1 MRKTLWLIL
10 IAIICIAFT
19 SACNKV
25 KSLMNTDDGMQLA
38 DAEFASSEEDET
50 CDYVDVLANIPE
62 FNTEEYKKIEENR
75 FMSVAVSPLS
85 TFGADVDTASYS
97 IFRRKINHGES
108 VRGISLRAEEMI
120 NYFHYDYPDPK
131 AGEPFSV
138 TTEITTCPWNE
149 KTKLMQVGFQTHKLS
164 AEEMPTSNIV
174 FLLDTSGSMH
184 DEDKLPLLKSS
195 LINMLPD
202 MSADDRIS
210 IVTYASDQK
219 LLLDGASPVV
229 NRSDIVNAL
238 SQLQSGGYTEG
249 GRGIQMAYEVAEK
262 NFIKGGNN
270 RIILGTDG
278 DLNVGLT
285 SESEL
290 QKLVEEKRKSG
301 VFLTVLGFGI
311 GNLKDNKMETLADY
325 GNGSYHYIDTILE
338 ARKVLVDERSQT
350 LFVAAKDVKFQV
362 EFNPAKI
369 KGYRLIGYE
378 SRKLNAEDFAD
389 DKKDAGEVGAGHQVT
404 VLYELVEA
412 GSDVEVAAVDTK
424 YQKPEIVPSDE
435 WLTVNVRYKEP
446 TGTES
451 KLLSYPVG
459 ESSLRTSMSANM
471 SMAAAIAEVNM
482 IANDSPNKGTSS
494 YDGALELL
502 KNVDIVN
509 DPYRAE
515 FKALI
520 EKLKGYDK

>member
-1 MRKTLWLIL
+1 MRRTLLLVIL
-10 IAIICIAFT
+10 AIICMAFVLGG
-19 SACNKV
+19 CNKGKDMPMAQFEASV
-25 KSLMNTDDGMQLA
+25 EYEKYA
-38 DAEFASSEEDET
+38 DEEDVA
-50 CDYVDVLANIPE
+50 DFADFNLPE
-62 FNTEEYKKIEENR
+62 LNTEEYKTYEENR
-75 FMSVAVSPLS
+75 FMSVSASPLS
-85 TFGADVDTASYS
+85 TFGADVDTASYA
-97 IFRRKINHGES
+97 IFRRKLNDGRS
-108 VRGISLRAEEMI
+108 VSDLSLRAEEMI
-120 NYFHYDYPDPK
+120 NYFHYDYPEPK
-131 AGEPFSV
+131 SGEPFSV

-149 KTKLMQVGFQTHKLS
+149 KTKLMQIGFQTHKLS
-164 AEEMPTSNIV
+164 KEEMPASNIV
-174 FLLDTSGSMH
+174 FLLDTSGSMY
-184 DEDKLPLLKSS
+184 DEDRLPLLKSS

-202 MSADDRIS
+202 MSPDDRIS

-219 LLLDGASPVV
+219 LLLDGASPVSG
-229 NRSDIVNAL
+229 RSDIVNAL
-238 SQLQSGGYTEG
+238 NALKAGGYTAG

-270 RIILGTDG
+270 RVILGTDG
-278 DLNVGLT
+278 DLNVGLS

-290 QKLVEEKRKSG
+290 KALVEKKRESG
-301 VFLTVLGFGI
+301 VFLTVLGFGL
-311 GNLKDNKMETLADY
+311 GNIKDNRMESLADY

-338 ARKVLVDERSQT
+338 ARRVLVEERSQT

-378 SRKLNAEDFAD
+378 TRKLNAEDFAD
-389 DKKDAGEVGAGHQVT
+389 DKKDAGEIGAGHQVT

-412 GSDVEVAAVDTK
+412 SSDVEVAGVETK
-424 YQKPEIVPSDE
+424 YQKPEVVPSDE

-459 ESSLRTSMSANM
+459 ESSLRTEMSPNM
-471 SMAAAIAEVNM
+471 SMAAAVAEVNM
-482 IANDSPNKGTSS
+482 IANNSPSKGTSTLDS
-494 YDGALELL
+494 ALELL

-515 FKALI
+515 FKSLV
-520 EKLKGYDK
+520 EKMKSQYK

>member
-1 MRKTLWLIL
+1 MKRALLLIL

-19 SACNKV
+19 IGCNKAKDLPNV
-25 KSLMNTDDGMQLA
+25 ELEMQKA
-38 DAEFASSEEDET
+38 DDAEYEEEEP
-50 CDYVDVLANIPE
+50 CELAEYSDILPE
-62 FNTEEYKKIEENR
+62 FNTEEFKKIDENR
-75 FMSVAVSPLS
+75 FMSVALSPLS

-97 IFRRKINHGES
+97 IFRRKINEGRS
-108 VRGISLRAEEMI
+108 VHDLSLRAEEMI
-120 NYFHYDYPDPK
+120 NYFHYDYPEPK

-149 KTKLMQVGFQTHKLS
+149 KTKLMQIGFQTHKLS
-164 AEEMPTSNIV
+164 AEEMPASNIV
-174 FLLDTSGSMH
+174 FLLDTSGSMYT
-184 DEDKLPLLKSS
+184 EDRLPLLKNS

-202 MSADDRIS
+202 MSENDRIS

-219 LLLDGASPVV
+219 LLLDGASPVA
-229 NRSDIVNAL
+229 NRSEIVNAL
-238 SQLQSGGYTEG
+238 NQLKSGGYTEG

-301 VFLTVLGFGI
+301 VFLTVLGFGA

-389 DKKDAGEVGAGHQVT
+389 DKKDAGEIGAGHQVT

-412 GSDVEVAAVDTK
+412 GSDVEVAVADTK
-424 YQKPEIVPSDE
+424 YQKPEIVPSNE

-459 ESSLRTSMSANM
+459 ESSLKTSMSANM
-471 SMAAAIAEVNM
+471 SMAAAVAEINM
-482 IANDSPNKGTSS
+482 IANNSPNKGTSS

-502 KNVDIVN
+502 KNADVVN

-515 FKALI
+515 FKSLV
-520 EKLKGYDK
+520 EKMKNQFK